1 MRGAGESLYQKRT
14 MRSFVPQIAEELSQT
29 KNCLTITTRTKRR
42 KIQKGLVK
50 LENAILYFPLT
61 IKRIFAKGA
70 RESDT

>member
-1 MRGAGESLYQKRT
+1 MRGVGESLYQKRT

-29 KNCLTITTRTKRR
+29 RNCLTITTGTRRR
-42 KIQKGLVK
+42 KIQRGLVK

-70 RESDT
+70 RESDI